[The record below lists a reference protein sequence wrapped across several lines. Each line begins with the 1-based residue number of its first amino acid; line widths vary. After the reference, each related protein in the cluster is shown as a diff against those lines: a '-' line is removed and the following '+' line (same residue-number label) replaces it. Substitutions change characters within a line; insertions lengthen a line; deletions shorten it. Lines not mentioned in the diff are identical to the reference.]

1 MKRIAIIGGSA
12 AGCAAAIECKRLLD
26 DTDKKC
32 EIIIFE
38 ALGELCKKILAT
50 GNGRCNILNADASA
64 ADYNGD
70 REFIKKILGQFT
82 VRDNIYFL
90 NSIGIVTK
98 TEDMGRIYPLS
109 SQASSVK
116 SAIENEIARLKIR
129 VITDTKIRT
138 INRKNNTFLIN
149 GEYAADAVI
158 VAGGGKSSPAHG
170 SDGSCI
176 EILKQLGHKITTPL
190 PALAPIYFEKP
201 DRTLKGVRADGRI
214 EILSGGSVRAASSGE
229 LQFTDYGISGIPAM
243 EVSGAAARLIHD
255 GRDATAR
262 ITLIPQMSRGDIFSF
277 LMQRR
282 IAAGDTEILGALCG
296 IINRT
301 LAKSKLKAAG
311 IDCKTRLEA
320 LGGGELN
327 KIAGIIKTQEFKIKS
342 TGSFTQSQVTSGGAR
357 TCDFSYN
364 LQSKK
369 LGGLFAAGEVLDAD
383 GKCGGYNLGW
393 CISSGRTAGAAAANY
408 IIGENKN
415 AENK

>member
-1 MKRIAIIGGSA
+1 MKRIAIIGGGA
-12 AGCAAAIECKRLLD
+12 AGCTAAIECKRTLD
-26 DTDKKC
+26 DAGVKC
-32 EIIIFE
+32 EVIIYE

-50 GNGRCNILNADASA
+50 GNGRCNILNADAA
-64 ADYNGD
+64 AGDYNGD

-82 VRDNIYFL
+82 VQDNIYFL

-116 SAIENEIARLKIR
+116 GAIENEIARLKIK
-129 VITDTKIRT
+129 VITDARIGTITKKS
-138 INRKNNTFLIN
+138 NAFLIN
-149 GEYAADAVI
+149 GDCTADAVI
-158 VAGGGKSSPAHG
+158 ITGGGKSSPAHG

-176 EILKQLGHKITTPL
+176 ELLKRLGHKIITPL
-190 PALAPIYFEKP
+190 PALAPIYFDKP

-214 EILSGGSVRAASSGE
+214 EIISGGSVRAMSAGE

-243 EVSGAAARLIHD
+243 EVSGTAARLIH
-255 GRDATAR
+255 GGKEITAR
-262 ITLIPQMSRGDIFSF
+262 VTLIPQMSRSDIFAF

-282 IAAGDTEILGALCG
+282 ITAGETDILGALCG
-296 IINRT
+296 IMNRT
-301 LAKSKLKAAG
+301 LAKSKLKTAE
-311 IDCKTRLEA
+311 INCESRLDS
-320 LGGGELN
+320 LSGGELN
-327 KIAGIIKTQEFKIKS
+327 KIAGIIKSQEFKIKS
-342 TGSFTQSQVTSGGAR
+342 TGTFAQSQVTSGGAE
-357 TCDFSYN
+357 TGDFDCN

-369 LGGLFAAGEVLDAD
+369 LGGLFAAGEVLNVD